1 MARRRRRTAAL
12 EKAGETVGR
21 TLGDLAARWAALDRQ
36 RTELAAEL
44 ARLARTMAGGG
55 GSPLGGGSTLIKALG
70 RRRGGRPKGF
80 KMSEATKQK
89 LRAAWKR
96 RKAAALTKAKAS

>member
-1 MARRRRRTAAL
+1 M
-12 EKAGETVGR
+12 GR
-21 TLGDLAARWAALDRQ
+21 TLGHLAARWAALDRQ

-44 ARLARTMAGGG
+44 ARLARTMAAGG
-55 GSPLGGGSTLIKALG
+55 GSPLDGGATLIKELG

-80 KMSEATKQK
+80 KMTEATKRK

-96 RKAAALTKAKAS
+96 RKAAARTKAKPS

>member
-1 MARRRRRTAAL
+1 MARRRRTSTR
-12 EKAGETVGR
+12 EKAAETVGR
-21 TLGDLAARWAALDRQ
+21 TLGHLAARWAALDRQ
-36 RTELAAEL
+36 RAELSAEL
-44 ARLARTMAGGG
+44 ARLARTMAGAG
-55 GSPLGGGSTLIKALG
+55 GSPLGGGSTLIKKLG

-96 RKAAALTKAKAS
+96 RKAAARTKAKAS

>member
-1 MARRRRRTAAL
+1 MARRRRGTSTL
-12 EKAGETVGR
+12 EKTGETVGR
-21 TLGDLAARWAALDRQ
+21 TLGHLAARWAALDRQ

-44 ARLARTMAGGG
+44 TRLARTMVGG
-55 GSPLGGGSTLIKALG
+55 GSPLGGGSTLIKDLG

-80 KMSEATKQK
+80 KMSEATKRK

-96 RKAAALTKAKAS
+96 RKAAARTKAKAS

>member
-1 MARRRRRTAAL
+1 MARRRRGTSTL

-21 TLGDLAARWAALDRQ
+21 SLGHLAARWAALDRQ

-44 ARLARTMAGGG
+44 TRLAKTMVGG
-55 GSPLGGGSTLIKALG
+55 GSPLGSGSMLVKDVG

-80 KMSEATKQK
+80 KMSEATKRK

-96 RKAAALTKAKAS
+96 RKAAARAKAKAG

>member
-1 MARRRRRTAAL
+1 M
-12 EKAGETVGR
+12 GR
-21 TLGDLAARWAALDRQ
+21 TLGHLAARWAALDRQ

-44 ARLARTMAGGG
+44 SRLAKTMVG
-55 GSPLGGGSTLIKALG
+55 GSSPLRGGSTLIKEMG

-80 KMSEATKQK
+80 KMSEATKRK

-96 RKAAALTKAKAS
+96 RKAAALAKGKAS

>member
-1 MARRRRRTAAL
+1 MARRRRRTSSL

-21 TLGDLAARWAALDRQ
+21 TLGHLAARWAALDRQ
-36 RTELAAEL
+36 RTELTAEL
-44 ARLARTMAGGG
+44 TRLAKTIVGGA
-55 GSPLGGGSTLIKALG
+55 SPARSGPALIKELG

-80 KMSEATKQK
+80 KMSEATKRK

-96 RKAAALTKAKAS
+96 RKAEARAKGKAS

>member
-1 MARRRRRTAAL
+1 MARRRRRTSTL

-21 TLGDLAARWAALDRQ
+21 TLGHLAARWAALERQ

-44 ARLARTMAGGG
+44 TRLAKTMVGGRG
-55 GSPLGGGSTLIKALG
+55 ARSGPPLIKELS

-80 KMSEATKQK
+80 KMSEATKRK

-96 RKAAALTKAKAS
+96 RKAAARPKTT

>member
-1 MARRRRRTAAL
+1 MARRRRRTSTL

-21 TLGDLAARWAALDRQ
+21 TLGHLAARWAALDRQ

-44 ARLARTMAGGG
+44 TRLARTMVGS
-55 GSPLGGGSTLIKALG
+55 GSPLGGGSTLIKELG

-80 KMSEATKQK
+80 KMSEATKRK

-96 RKAAALTKAKAS
+96 RKAAARTKAKAS